1 MKQSILGLMTVLALC
16 ACTELNMDA
25 TTPQSKT
32 AKTEKTVTATK
43 QTKATATA
51 VKADKETRDNF
62 KDFPIDPKGE
72 VYVTKTGDKYHYKGC
87 TSLNGHE
94 SRRVS
99 KAKVQRAGL
108 HVCKNCTKKRSKK

>member
-1 MKQSILGLMTVLALC
+1 MKRSLLGLMTILAMC
-16 ACTELNMDA
+16 ACTEFNMDA

-32 AKTEKTVTATK
+32 AKTEKTTKAATK
-43 QTKATATA
+43 ATKATA
-51 VKADKETRDNF
+51 KADKETRDNF
-62 KDFPIDPKGE
+62 KDFPVDPKGE
-72 VYVTKTGDKYHYKGC
+72 VYVTKSGDKYHYKGC

-108 HVCKNCTKKRSKK
+108 HVCKNCTKKRSKNK

>member
-1 MKQSILGLMTVLALC
+1 MKQSILCLMTVLALG

-25 TTPQSKT
+25 TTTSSKT
-32 AKTEKTVTATK
+32 TKTEKTSKA
-43 QTKATATA
+43 TKATA
-51 VKADKETRDNF
+51 KAEKETRDNF
-62 KDFPIDPKGE
+62 KDFPVDPKGE

-87 TSLNGHE
+87 PSLNGHE